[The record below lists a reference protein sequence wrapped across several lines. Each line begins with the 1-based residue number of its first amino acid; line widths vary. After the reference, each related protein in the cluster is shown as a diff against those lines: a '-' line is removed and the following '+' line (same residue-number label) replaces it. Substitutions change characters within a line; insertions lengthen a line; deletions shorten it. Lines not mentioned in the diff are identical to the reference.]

1 MAAAA
6 DAAGRQVRGAAALPP
21 PSGAYSRS
29 ERHRCGRPQHG
40 LSEPPAPTALPPRPA
55 PPAGGVGLALSP
67 CRGGGGEGGGA
78 LAWQPAAGGGVPR
91 PGWGLC
97 WDGVAEGR
105 GLGGGGDRES
115 SASGV

>member
-29 ERHRCGRPQHG
+29 ERHRRGRPQHG
-40 LSEPPAPTALPPRPA
+40 LSEPPA

-67 CRGGGGEGGGA
+67 CRGGGGEAGGA
-78 LAWQPAAGGGVPR
+78 LVWQPAAGGGVPR

-105 GLGGGGDRES
+105 GLGEGGDRES

>member
-21 PSGAYSRS
+21 PSGAYSRAAAPS
-29 ERHRCGRPQHG
+29 TASRSRP
-40 LSEPPAPTALPPRPA
+40 PPQRSRPA

>member
-21 PSGAYSRS
+21 PSGAYSRAAAPS
-29 ERHRCGRPQHG
+29 TASRSRP
-40 LSEPPAPTALPPRPA
+40 PPQRSRPA

-78 LAWQPAAGGGVPR
+78 LAWQPAGGVPW

-97 WDGVAEGR
+97 WGGVAEGR

>member
-67 CRGGGGEGGGA
+67 CWGGGGEGGGA
-78 LAWQPAAGGGVPR
+78 LAWQPAGGVPW

-97 WDGVAEGR
+97 WGGVAEGR